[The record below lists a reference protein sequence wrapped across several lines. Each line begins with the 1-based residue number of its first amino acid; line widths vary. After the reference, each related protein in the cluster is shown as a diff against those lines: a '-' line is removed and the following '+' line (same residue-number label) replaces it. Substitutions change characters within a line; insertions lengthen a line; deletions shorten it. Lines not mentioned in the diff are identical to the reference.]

1 MRVVMST
8 KEAREL
14 GLDLFTF
21 PSMDAALRFACDH
34 LHYFNGAPQAVG
46 VFTEEVAH
54 FDLFHV
60 AVKPLP
66 PIKKFHERIAHGA

>member
-1 MRVVMST
+1 MTVIMTT
-8 KEAREL
+8 KQAREN

-21 PSMDAALRFACDH
+21 PSMSAALRFACDH

-60 AVKPLP
+60 AVAPAP
-66 PIKKFHERIAHGA
+66 PMKKFHERIAQS